1 MQTIRPVNLA
11 GIDLNLVKVLHAL
24 LEERGVTAA
33 GRRVGL
39 SQPATSNALRRLRDL
54 FGDEL
59 LVRGP
64 SGLELT
70 AYAQELQGP
79 VREAV
84 EALGRAF
91 RPPAR
96 FEPGT
101 ARLTWRLAASD
112 LSALAVLPALRRLL
126 ADEAPGIDLIIRA
139 GEWAQM
145 LAWLDD
151 GAIDLAIGAFRDPP
165 PQLAAEDLFA
175 ERYVLVLRAGHP
187 LLKGELSAARLAG
200 FPAALVSPRGEPYG
214 IGDEALAQLG
224 LQRRVAVTVSH
235 FLLAAHLLRDSELTL
250 LYPERLARLVAPT
263 LGLVVLPPP
272 LELRGFT
279 SRMLWPRR
287 HDRDPPSLWLRG
299 AVRRAVAAQ
308 LDISR

>member
-1 MQTIRPVNLA
+1 MKPIRPVNLA

-39 SQPATSNALRRLRDL
+39 SQPATSNALRRLREL
-54 FGDEL
+54 LGDEL

-64 SGLELT
+64 AGLVLT
-70 AYAQELQGP
+70 AHARELQGP

-91 RPPAR
+91 RPPAQ
-96 FEPGT
+96 FEPRT

-112 LSALAVLPALRRLL
+112 LSALAVLPALRRIL
-126 ADEAPGIDLIIRA
+126 AQEAPGIDLIVRA

-145 LAWLDD
+145 LAWLDED
-151 GAIDLAIGAFRDPP
+151 AIDLAIGVFRDPP
-165 PQLAAEDLFA
+165 PQLSGEDLFA

-187 LLKGELSAARLAG
+187 LLDGEPTPARLAG
-200 FPAALVSPRGEPYG
+200 YPAVLVSPRGDPHG
-214 IGDEALAQLG
+214 IGDAALAQLG
-224 LQRRVAVTVSH
+224 LRRRVAVTVSH
-235 FLLAAHLLRDSELTL
+235 FLLAAFLLRDSDLTL
-250 LYPERLARLVAPT
+250 IYPEWLARLVAPP
-263 LGLVVLPPP
+263 LGLVMQPPP
-272 LELRGFT
+272 LDLPSFT

-287 HDRDPPSLWLRG
+287 HHRDPPSLWLRD

-308 LDISR
+308 GQASR

>member
-1 MQTIRPVNLA
+1 MQIIRPVNLA

-54 FGDEL
+54 LGDEL
-59 LVRGP
+59 LVRGAA
-64 SGLELT
+64 GLELT
-70 AYAQELQGP
+70 AYARELQAP

-101 ARLTWRLAASD
+101 ARLTCRLAASD
-112 LSALAVLPALRRLL
+112 LSALAVLPTLRRIL
-126 ADEAPGIDLIIRA
+126 ALEAPGIDLIVRA

-145 LAWLDD
+145 LAWLDED
-151 GAIDLAIGAFRDPP
+151 AVDLAIGVFRDPP
-165 PQLAAEDLFA
+165 PQLDGEDLFT

-187 LLKGELSAARLAG
+187 LLEGELTAARLAAH
-200 FPAALVSPRGEPYG
+200 PAVLVSPRGEAHG
-214 IGDEALAQLG
+214 IGDEAMARLG
-224 LQRRVAVTVSH
+224 LERRVAVTVAH
-235 FLLAAHLLRDSELTL
+235 FLLAAFLVRDGELTL
-250 LYPERLARLVAPT
+250 FFPERLARLVAPP

-272 LELRGFT
+272 LDLPSFT
-279 SRMLWPRR
+279 SRMLWSRR
-287 HDRDPPSLWLRG
+287 HDRDPPSLWLRD

-308 LDISR
+308 ADCSR